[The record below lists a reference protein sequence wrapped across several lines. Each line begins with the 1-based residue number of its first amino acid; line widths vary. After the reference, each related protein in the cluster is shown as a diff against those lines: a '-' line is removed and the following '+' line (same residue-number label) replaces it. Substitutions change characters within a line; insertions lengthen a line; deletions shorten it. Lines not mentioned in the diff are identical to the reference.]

1 MRGNS
6 VVPLEQRLAFVR
18 VTRLSPVQCLNTTQ
32 KNGGLVRLFTGVQ
45 VLNAEVALSI
55 RYNVFRASA
64 DCGQDYWKVCVR
76 RIGYTSLTLCCTVVI
91 RVLSVYTKVRS
102 IYGAGTMLSHTKRMC
117 ALDWEK
123 YTGFV
128 RLYPY

>member
-32 KNGGLVRLFTGVQ
+32 KNGGLVRLFTGMQ

-55 RYNVFRASA
+55 QYIDSRGLGRLWAGLLEGLRTAHRIYQSHSVLYR
-64 DCGQDYWKVCVR
+64 GYPGLVR
-76 RIGYTSLTLCCTVVI
+76 VHSGNLLC
-91 RVLSVYTKVRS
+91 K
-102 IYGAGTMLSHTKRMC
+102 
-117 ALDWEK
+117 
-123 YTGFV
+123 
-128 RLYPY
+128 